1 MKIKSNV
8 EHNTSFHRVASCKAS
23 LAAPDYL
30 TIPAG
35 STVELDDELWLGA
48 YAKAGGIAGGLAT
61 GALLLV
67 EQPKSNK
74 SAAEL
79 VELIFAQA
87 GVEADVEKGV
97 EGLQDLANKLDVDLF
112 AEAEEKDVPVKEAK
126 STKPSKTKT
135 KATA

>member
-8 EHNTSFHRVASCKAS
+8 ENNTSFHRVVGCKAS

-35 STVELDDELWLGA
+35 STIELDDELWLGA
-48 YAKAGGIAGGLAT
+48 YAKAGGIAGGLST
-61 GALLLV
+61 GALVIL

-79 VELIFAQA
+79 VEAIFAQA
-87 GVEADVEKGV
+87 GVEADVNKGV
-97 EGLQDLANKLDVDLF
+97 EGLQELANKLDVDLF
-112 AEAEEKDVPVKEAK
+112 AEAEEKAVPAEVAK
-126 STKPSKTKT
+126 VTKPSKTKT